1 MSADASNGGT
11 SIDVSISDL
20 MAGLGGDATLRDLF
34 SLTDDRVK
42 ALNMARQL
50 KDARRKPVA
59 AAVARVLASDD
70 GKVLFQA
77 LLDMTFRSHAD
88 VAGMGLPSDIALQ
101 QLVAENARKELVVQL
116 VKLAREGV
124 AE

>member
-1 MSADASNGGT
+1 MSTDASNGGT

-59 AAVARVLASDD
+59 AA
-70 GKVLFQA
+70 G
-77 LLDMTFRSHAD
+77 
-88 VAGMGLPSDIALQ
+88 AG
-101 QLVAENARKELVVQL
+101 E
-116 VKLAREGV
+116 
-124 AE
+124 